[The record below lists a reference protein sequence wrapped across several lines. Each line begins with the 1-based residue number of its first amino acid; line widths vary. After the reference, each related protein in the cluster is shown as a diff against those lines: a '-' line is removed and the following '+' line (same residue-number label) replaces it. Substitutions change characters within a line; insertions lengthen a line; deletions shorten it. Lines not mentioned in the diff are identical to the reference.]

1 MKSRTLQKGTQFRNL
16 TLGDAPVGKREKK
29 QKSGASCLG
38 KPGGKPRLF
47 AVEGFGHLGEKGV
60 EINFEKRLKGGRL
73 E

>member
-1 MKSRTLQKGTQFRNL
+1 MKTLIPCDSYAENTTR
-16 TLGDAPVGKREKK
+16 KK
-29 QKSGASCLG
+29 QKTGPPAWE

-47 AVEGFGHLGEKGV
+47 AVEGFGPLGEKGV

>member
-1 MKSRTLQKGTQFRNL
+1 MKTLIPCDSYAENTTR
-16 TLGDAPVGKREKK
+16 KK

-38 KPGGKPRLF
+38 KPGWKPRLF
-47 AVEGFGHLGEKGV
+47 AVEGFGPLGEKDV

>member
-1 MKSRTLQKGTQFRNL
+1 MKTLIPCDSYAENT
-16 TLGDAPVGKREKK
+16 TWKK
-29 QKSGASCLG
+29 QKSGAFCLG

-47 AVEGFGHLGEKGV
+47 AVEGFGPLGEKGV